1 MSSILKYKGYRATA
15 QYSAEDGCFIG
26 RVLGIRD
33 IIGFNGDTVAELET
47 VFHESIDEY
56 LAMCE
61 ETGKQPEREYR
72 GTFNVRVTP
81 QAHGAAVRRAEEM
94 GISLNQFVA
103 EAIQEKLDRVPAR
116 YEIAKPQA
124 AGVAESAVNYG
135 DPQSDLQVLANA
147 EHVLAKYIEK
157 MIKER

>member
-1 MSSILKYKGYRATA
+1 MNNIMKYKGYRASA
-15 QYSAEDGCFIG
+15 SYSEEDGCFIG
-26 RVLGIRD
+26 KVLGIGD
-33 IIGFNGDTVAELET
+33 TLIFDGDTVSELKQM
-47 VFHESIDEY
+47 FHESIDDY
-56 LAMCE
+56 LEMCK
-61 ETGKQPEREYR
+61 ETGKQPDREYR

-116 YEIAKPQA
+116 YEVAKPQA

-135 DPQSDLQVLANA
+135 DPESDLQVLANA

-157 MIKER
+157 MTEER